1 MPIEVVAGVTDGVRT
16 SMDDMELVTL
26 GSGLQILSR
35 KPDIMA
41 FLAKG
46 LIPEEVYPWRDS
58 RTPEAIFNLAIN
70 GIIVAEKLMISCCV
84 DPMIVPGETPPG
96 HDPTVTFLG
105 TSDIDLYDKIAYL
118 RWATS
123 GFNAEE
129 AIAPQHPNI
138 LG

>member
-1 MPIEVVAGVTDGVRT
+1 MNEKI
-16 SMDDMELVTL
+16 DMVDVELVTL
-26 GSGLQILSR
+26 ESGRQVLTR
-35 KPDIMA
+35 KPDILA

-46 LIPEEVYPWRDS
+46 LVPEEAYPWRDS

-70 GIIVAEKLMISCCV
+70 GIVVAEKLMISCCV
-84 DPMIVPGETPPG
+84 NPVIVPGETPPG
-96 HDPTVTFLG
+96 HDPAVTFLG
-105 TSDIDLYDKIAYL
+105 TNDIDMYDKIAYL

-123 GFNAEE
+123 GFNAAE